1 MHVRSV
7 GELLTKLRW
16 AWRQG
21 VLAER
26 LRIFSRR
33 WFFHPLQLWIG
44 LVAAYLRL
52 SPEDRRLPLSRGICD
67 HRGHVQHH
75 RPDPDHLERI
85 VAAYKASK
93 TEQAKITGPFEIR
106 GQWGQWWIAENFRPL
121 VHALDSGDVPALA
134 ALYENLQRDRFAIG
148 LGTSSEELTKPRILG
163 TRSLYLRTVWCE
175 YRDKLLSYGFAPEQ
189 IRAPLIGN
197 PFGVRFNGDVLTIN
211 TLRHLHHAAEMR
223 DWLSDIPQATVVEIG
238 GGFGGQAYQTI
249 RLASPGIAKYV
260 IFDIPEAAAIA
271 SYYLMAALPNHRIRL
286 FGEGTVSV
294 AADEPYDVAVFPH
307 FAIGQL
313 AADSVDLF
321 HNACSFAEM
330 DSASSLEYLRII
342 ERTCRRYFSH
352 INHETNFTFL
362 DSDGATSRNVIG
374 SKLIPDTA
382 KFKRVFK
389 KPRVFFLPE
398 DELERFVSY
407 EYLYEQRR
415 TVTRSAG

>member
-1 MHVRSV
+1 MHVRSA

-26 LRIFSRR
+26 LRILSRR
-33 WFFHPLQLWIG
+33 RFFHPLQLWIG
-44 LVAAYLRL
+44 LVTSYLRL
-52 SPEDRRLPLSRGICD
+52 SREDRRLPLSQGTGD
-67 HRGHVQHH
+67 HRADARHH
-75 RPDPDHLERI
+75 RPHPDHLRRI

-93 TEQAKITGPFEIR
+93 TEQAGITGPFEIR

-121 VHALDSGDVPALA
+121 ARALEAGDIPALM
-134 ALYENLQRDRFAIG
+134 ALYENLQRNRFALG
-148 LGTSSEELTKPRILG
+148 VGTSSEELTKPRILG

-223 DWLSDIPQATVVEIG
+223 DWLSDVPQATVVEIG
-238 GGFGGQAYQTI
+238 GGFGGQAYQTV

-260 IFDIPEAAAIA
+260 IFDIPEVAAIA
-271 SYYLMAALPNHRIRL
+271 SHYLMAALPDHRIRL
-286 FGEGTVSV
+286 FGEGAVSV

-307 FAIGQL
+307 FAISRL
-313 AADSVDLF
+313 ADQSVDLF

-374 SKLIPDTA
+374 SKLMPDTA

-407 EYLYEQRR
+407 EYLYERR
-415 TVTRSAG
+415 PTVTRSAG